1 MLKYKKLGYYTL
13 KGENMK
19 KRYIFLSILL
29 LIIIALGITVYLNFD
44 NIVAIYEATQYTT
57 EEIEQK
63 IAENEKKAAEVLD
76 KYTKTEIKPLS
87 EEDAKKMADGE
98 LTEEEAV
105 NLILGKTEPEQSS
118 PTEEQQPTQSTVE
131 NNQQTTEEV
140 VEEENDEVE
149 EKIGELVA
157 KIYILKA
164 RYNDMIEKE
173 NYNVASDFYSLPKE
187 EQTKERKYQMGLTFM
202 NNLISL
208 QKRCDGEME
217 VILSEL
223 AELLKNNDMSTELV
237 DEIRKSYEEEKKSK
251 KAYFVNKY
259 TAKESRVNDE
269 V

>member
-1 MLKYKKLGYYTL
+1 MKLKKITAFITL
-13 KGENMK
+13 IATITPVNFVLAEKGELPDAYMDDIFRFDLNEE
-19 KRYIFLSILL
+19 FLS
-29 LIIIALGITVYLNFD
+29 
-44 NIVAIYEATQYTT
+44 
-57 EEIEQK
+57 
-63 IAENEKKAAEVLD
+63 
-76 KYTKTEIKPLS
+76 
-87 EEDAKKMADGE
+87 
-98 LTEEEAV
+98 
-105 NLILGKTEPEQSS
+105 
-118 PTEEQQPTQSTVE
+118 
-131 NNQQTTEEV
+131 EEV

-223 AELLKNNDMSTELV
+223 TELLKNNDMSTELV